1 MLEGGFH
8 REFNELAIVKSAVG
22 SSIELIPK
30 LKQMITNENLPDL
43 GNWSFQK
50 DTLHLL
56 LKFFPFVSFP

>member
-8 REFNELAIVKSAVG
+8 REFDELFIVKTAVG

-43 GNWSFQK
+43 GNMGFQK
-50 DTLHLL
+50 DSLHLL
-56 LKFFPFVSFP
+56 LKLFPFGSFP